1 MTDTQTAARG
11 VQEQVLDG
19 VRRSQDSI
27 VEAVQA
33 WADAVKRLTPQLPN
47 ASKLGEQLP
56 QPAELVDNA
65 FDFAGQ
71 LLAAQRQF
79 AHELLQAATP
89 VTEPVKKTAK

>member
-1 MTDTQTAARG
+1 MTDKQTVGQG
-11 VQEQVLDG
+11 VQEQVLVG

-33 WADAVKRLTPQLPN
+33 WADAVKRLTPQLPT
-47 ASKLGEQLP
+47 AKLGEELP
-56 QPAELVDNA
+56 QPAELIDNA

-79 AHELLQAATP
+79 AHEVLKAATP
-89 VTEPVKKTAK
+89 GAESVEKTAE